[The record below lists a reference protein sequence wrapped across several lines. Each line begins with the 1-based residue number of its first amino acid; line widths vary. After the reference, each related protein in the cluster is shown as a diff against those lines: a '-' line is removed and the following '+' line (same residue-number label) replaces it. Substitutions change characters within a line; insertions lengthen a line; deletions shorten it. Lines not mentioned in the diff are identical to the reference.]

1 MNLSLQVG
9 VIGTCLSN
17 LPAVFLMSDFGC
29 PRLNNAAVSRSDH
42 FIDTVIEGKRPL
54 ADFEAM
60 RRFLDLPEDDGN
72 DSHRFLLENYRETAG
87 LTEIDRA
94 NPGIYEN
101 LTGQRFDLI
110 LMDNLSDG
118 YNRLFLADVDG
129 QEARFHFPIDLAG
142 SNCPIWDQIK
152 RFEHRE
158 VPCISAKQS
167 VSNWLRIIDWVQEV
181 HPDTPIVFSLPFS
194 CTSEEAPERKAFYEE
209 FNAIFP
215 PAVADRGITLL
226 PSLNPDRSLWKL
238 PDWKHFDMRL
248 YKGIAGLHFTQMQSG
263 WMGLAL
269 DIGQTVK
276 KEARLTPWKPLPGL
290 RRLLADTLAIAETA
304 VHEDSGVDQTEN
316 WDSLKQ
322 VEIMTAVEGA
332 YGIQA
337 TFDETIEANSVSAIR
352 LALAQR
358 GIAAADDEAEVSNI
372 FYDVVNRAHTA
383 PDALYGRFIK
393 DGAKQDI
400 SYGDLL
406 RQMAAVHHALTD
418 ITPGSIV
425 AIVLGHSQHIYSGF
439 IGSVLG
445 GWVPTMLP
453 PLTRKQD
460 PEIFRKEIGVLFGR
474 VQPAA
479 VITSRAY
486 AELIPADAG
495 AQIIPIEELEEI
507 GYAQAKDILGLA
519 PPLQKK
525 GSLAFLQHSSG
536 TTGHKKGVM
545 LTHDQVYH
553 QARTYAQAIRM
564 QTGDVVASW
573 LPLYH
578 DMGLLTSFIIPTI
591 IGCPIISMDALEWV
605 ANPTMLLDE
614 IEAEKAAYCWM
625 PNFAFHHV
633 ARAGDRNLTWD
644 LSSIKA
650 IISCSEP
657 CRAAAFEEFAGRF
670 ASMGVDMA
678 KLGTSYAMAENVFAV
693 TQSRIGEPVSKA
705 AGDIDSYLSSGPLLS
720 DVEVEIRV
728 DGKAQAE
735 GHMGAIWLRSPSMF
749 SGYLNLPE
757 LTRER
762 IVNGWYDTKDL
773 GMMENGEL
781 TVVGRT
787 DDLIIISGKN
797 VVAHELEDQ
806 LNAVPGIA
814 PGRILVA
821 SNYDEKSALTELIV
835 LAEPVEGAVDTG
847 HIEAAIRELT
857 FTLSGVSPRK
867 VRLLPRGFLVKSTS
881 GKISRGKS
889 LEKFNEQSEISE
901 AV

>member
-1 MNLSLQVG
+1 M
-9 VIGTCLSN
+9 SN

-42 FIDTVIEGKRPL
+42 FIDTVIEGNRPL
-54 ADFEAM
+54 AEFETM
-60 RRFLDLPEDDGN
+60 RRYLDLPEDDGN

-87 LTEIDRA
+87 LTEIDRT
-94 NPGIYEN
+94 NPSLYEN
-101 LTGQRFDLI
+101 LIARRFDLI

-118 YNRLFLADVDG
+118 YNRLFLTDVHG
-129 QEARFHFPIDLAG
+129 QETRFHFPIDLAG
-142 SNCPIWDQIK
+142 PNCQIWDQIR

-158 VPCISAKQS
+158 VPCMSAEQS
-167 VSNWLRIIDWVQEV
+167 ASNWLRIIDWVKEI
-181 HPDTPIVFSLPFS
+181 HPDTPIIFSLPFS
-194 CTSEEAPERKAFYEE
+194 CTSEDAPERKAFFDE

-215 PAVADRGITLL
+215 AAVADRGIALL

-238 PDWKHFDMRL
+238 PDWKHFDMRI

-263 WMGLAL
+263 WKELAL
-269 DIGQTVK
+269 GAGQAIK
-276 KEARLTPWKPLPGL
+276 KEVRLMPWRPLPGL
-290 RRLLADTLAIAETA
+290 RSLLANTLAVSEAAITE
-304 VHEDSGVDQTEN
+304 ESCVDRTEN

-322 VEIMTAVEGA
+322 VEVMTAIEAA

-337 TFDETIEANSVSAIR
+337 TFDEAMEANSVSAIR
-352 LALAQR
+352 QVLAQR
-358 GIAAADDEAEVSNI
+358 GIAAADDEAAVSNI
-372 FYDVVNRAHTA
+372 FHDVVNRAYAA

-393 DGAKQDI
+393 EGAKHDI
-400 SYGDLL
+400 SYGDML
-406 RQMAAVHHALTD
+406 RQIAAVHHALAGV
-418 ITPGSIV
+418 PSGGIV
-425 AIVLGHSQHIYSGF
+425 AIVLGHSPHIYSGF

-460 PEIFRKEIGVLFGR
+460 PEVFRKEIGVLFGR

-479 VITSRAY
+479 VITSGVY
-486 AELIPADAG
+486 AGLIPSDTG
-495 AQIIPIEELEEI
+495 AQIILVEALQDLS
-507 GYAQAKDILGLA
+507 YTQAKNILGSTT
-519 PPLQKK
+519 PLQQK
-525 GSLAFLQHSSG
+525 GALAFLQHSSG

-553 QARTYAQAIRM
+553 QARTYAQAIKM

-614 IEAEKAAYCWM
+614 IEEEKAAYCWM

-633 ARAGDRNLTWD
+633 ARAGDRNRTWD

-657 CRAAAFEEFAGRF
+657 CRAAAFTEFSGRF
-670 ASMGVDMA
+670 ASMGVDIT

-693 TQSRIGEPVSKA
+693 TQSRIGKPVSKA
-705 AGDIDSYLSSGPLLS
+705 AGEIDSYLSSGPPLS
-720 DVEVEIRV
+720 DVQVEIRI
-728 DGKAQAE
+728 DGQPQSE
-735 GHMGAIWLRSPSMF
+735 GVMGAIWLRSPSMF

-762 IVNGWYDTKDL
+762 IVDGWYDTKDL
-773 GMMENGEL
+773 GMMQDGEL

-814 PGRILVA
+814 PGRVLVA
-821 SNYDEKSALTELIV
+821 SNYDEASALTELIV
-835 LAEPVEGAVDTG
+835 LAEPVEDGVDAG
-847 HIEAAIRELT
+847 HVEAAIRDLT

-867 VRLLPRGFLVKSTS
+867 VRLLPRGFLIKSTS
-881 GKISRGKS
+881 GKISRSKS
-889 LEKFNEQSEISE
+889 LEKFNAQFEISK